1 MFYLKKRKIMRD
13 KKSII
18 NFLIY
23 SLYFFTGFSIGII
36 LIWPGVLNLEKRKCF
51 FNIIKDGSDRKVSIG
66 TILTLEP
73 KSLLKIRNSKNRYT
87 KILLVGDQCFR

>member
-1 MFYLKKRKIMRD
+1 MRK

-23 SLYFFTGFSIGII
+23 SLFFLTDFSIGII
-36 LIWPGVLNLEKRKCF
+36 LIWPGLLNFEKRKCF
-51 FNIIKDGSDRKVSIG
+51 FKIIKDGSDGKVSIG

-73 KSLLKIRNSKNRYT
+73 KSLLKIRNAENKYT
-87 KILLVGDQCFR
+87 KILLIGDQCFRE

>member
-1 MFYLKKRKIMRD
+1 MRK

-23 SLYFFTGFSIGII
+23 SFYFFSGFSLGII

-51 FNIIKDGSDRKVSIG
+51 FKIIKDGSDGKVSIG

-73 KSLLKIRNSKNRYT
+73 KYLLKIRNAENKYT
-87 KILLVGDQCFR
+87 RILLIGDQCFRE

>member
-1 MFYLKKRKIMRD
+1 MRK

-23 SLYFFTGFSIGII
+23 SLYFASFNWDYN
-36 LIWPGVLNLEKRKCF
+36 IWPGVLNFEKRKCF
-51 FNIIKDGSDRKVSIG
+51 FKIVKDGSDGKVSIR

-73 KSLLKIRNSKNRYT
+73 KSLLKIKNAEDKYT
-87 KILLVGDQCFR
+87 KILLIGDQCFRE

>member
-1 MFYLKKRKIMRD
+1 MRK

-23 SLYFFTGFSIGII
+23 SLYFFTGFSIGVI
-36 LIWPGVLNLEKRKCF
+36 LIWPGVLKKKKRKCF
-51 FNIIKDGSDRKVSIG
+51 FKIIKDGSDGKVSVG

-73 KSLLKIRNSKNRYT
+73 KSLLKIRNAENKYT
-87 KILLVGDQCFR
+87 KILLIGDQCFRE

>member
-1 MFYLKKRKIMRD
+1 MSN

-23 SLYFFTGFSIGII
+23 SLNFFAGFSIGII

-51 FNIIKDGSDRKVSIG
+51 FKIIKDGSDGKLSIG
-66 TILTLEP
+66 SILTLEP
-73 KSLLKIRNSKNRYT
+73 KALLKIRNSENKYT
-87 KILLVGDQCFR
+87 KILLIGDQCFR